1 MLSIRSLFKK
11 PKYNGIW
18 YVAIEETDSTNRYCL
33 QQLDV
38 TAEPPGTRLTVVSAE
53 YQLAGRG
60 QGANTWESERGQNL
74 LFSILCHPTWVPV
87 SGQFILSEAIAL
99 ALRDVLSTLIDPVT
113 IKWPND
119 IYWNDRKIGG
129 ILIENRLGEGRIKDC
144 VIGVGLDVNQRVF
157 HSDAPN
163 PVSLYQIL
171 GHDTDRQPLLVQ
183 VVERFD
189 HYYRAIENGD
199 YATIAAG
206 YMSYLYRLRG
216 FHTYRDAGGTFE
228 AALVEVEDDG
238 HLVLRDREGRIRS
251 YAFKEVEIIIS
262 THQ

>member
-1 MLSIRSLFKK
+1 MNDKTLPFTLIHLC
-11 PKYNGIW
+11 
-18 YVAIEETDSTNRYCL
+18 ETDSTNTYL
-33 QQLDV
+33 EKLSAQKQLDNF
-38 TAEPPGTRLTVVSAE
+38 TTVISDFQ
-53 YQLAGRG
+53 YQGHG
-60 QGANTWESERGQNL
+60 QGSNVWESENEKNL
-74 LFSILCHPTWVPV
+74 LFS
-87 SGQFILSEAIAL
+87 FILYPNFCEANKQFHLSQLISL
-99 ALRDVLSTLIDPVT
+99 AIKETLDQYTDGIS